1 MPYTVDDL
9 IRQFRSDVYDRPDV
23 DGEGNPR
30 DTLWSHED
38 VMHYLRTALSQWAK
52 DTLAVRYNVTL
63 DVAPG
68 KARYYA
74 GREII
79 EIARAA
85 LVLGSYPAARPRPLA
100 QFNLGDAC
108 YADDYGMVYLTTY
121 DIENRQGVPRAITRD
136 YDPTYLRL
144 FPIPTEAGFLHLN
157 LVVYPPLAECGM
169 PLPSSSTAIRRT
181 PPASRRTVIW
191 VAPASRAL
199 STSSRT
205 AEAGRS
211 TTSPAAIWLMSS
223 SGRSRMGRRGAG
235 ARAVSEGC
243 TVTRGF

>member
-85 LVLGSYPAARPRPLA
+85 LVLGSDPAARPRPLA

-169 PLPSSSTAIRRT
+169 PLPSDNMQDIHLLLLYMKHLAY
-181 PPASRRTVIW
+181 AKQDADVQDLSRS
-191 VAPASRAL
+191 AEYLQQYRAL
-199 STSSRT
+199 VR
-205 AEAGRS
+205 E
-211 TTSPAAIWLMSS
+211 
-223 SGRSRMGRRGAG
+223 RMYTLDRERRGG
-235 ARAVSEGC
+235 GIIRP
-243 TVTRGF
+243 RW

>member
-85 LVLGSYPAARPRPLA
+85 LVLGSDPAARPRPLA

-157 LVVYPPLAECGM
+157 LVVYPPLADCGM
-169 PLPSSSTAIRRT
+169 PLPSDNMQDIHLLLLYMKHLAY
-181 PPASRRTVIW
+181 AKQDADVQDLSRS
-191 VAPASRAL
+191 AEYLQQYRAL
-199 STSSRT
+199 VR
-205 AEAGRS
+205 E
-211 TTSPAAIWLMSS
+211 
-223 SGRSRMGRRGAG
+223 RMYTLDRERRGG
-235 ARAVSEGC
+235 GIIRP
-243 TVTRGF
+243 RW

>member
-63 DVAPG
+63 DVTPG

-85 LVLGSYPAARPRPLA
+85 LVLGTDPAARPRPLA

-169 PLPSSSTAIRRT
+169 PLPSDNMQDIHLLLLYMKHLAY
-181 PPASRRTVIW
+181 AKQDADVQDLSRS
-191 VAPASRAL
+191 AEYLQQYRAL
-199 STSSRT
+199 VR
-205 AEAGRS
+205 E
-211 TTSPAAIWLMSS
+211 
-223 SGRSRMGRRGAG
+223 RMYTLDRERRGG
-235 ARAVSEGC
+235 GIIRP
-243 TVTRGF
+243 RW

>member
-74 GREII
+74 GREVI

-85 LVLGSYPAARPRPLA
+85 LVLGSDPAARPRPLA

-157 LVVYPPLAECGM
+157 LVVYPPLADCGM
-169 PLPSSSTAIRRT
+169 PLPSDNMQDIHLLLLYMKHLAY
-181 PPASRRTVIW
+181 AKQDADVQDLSRS
-191 VAPASRAL
+191 AEYLQQYRAL
-199 STSSRT
+199 VR
-205 AEAGRS
+205 E
-211 TTSPAAIWLMSS
+211 
-223 SGRSRMGRRGAG
+223 RMYTLDRERRGG
-235 ARAVSEGC
+235 GIIRP
-243 TVTRGF
+243 RW